1 MGRAR
6 EAGNH
11 VEVVLPRGLRRS
23 RNAGGDTIQ
32 IAFSYRGIECRECLR
47 LDPDSKKDVK
57 IAENLRAEIKRK
69 IELGTF
75 VYTDYFPRSPR
86 AVKFGHVIGRK
97 AMKELLEATLLG
109 YQKAEALG
117 KLSPSTIEGY
127 RKIITGDL
135 LPFFGSYALRDVTP
149 VLVRKWIKTM
159 DCTTKTARNRISLL
173 RSVLDDAL
181 EDGLID
187 ENPLTRIALKKALAR
202 SDTTESKFKVDPFDE
217 AEREAILVAAA
228 SRHPQV
234 KNLFQ
239 FAFWTGLRTSELMD
253 VRADGPGMGRH
264 QLDKRHRAGPARG
277 GRKEGQGHDQDA
289 GRHAGCIS
297 ASGRARGAGG
307 AEGAYA
313 ARQRSG
319 VPQPAHR
326 PAVGDR
332 QADPGSP
339 LGLYLEGGWREIP
352 QPVSM
357 PSHLRQYAAV
367 ARRE

>member
-57 IAENLRAEIKRK
+57 IAENLRAEIQRK

-239 FAFWTGLRTSELMD
+239 FAFRTGLRTSELMGLEWGDINWINGTVRVQRVVVAKKDKAMTKTPAGTRD
-253 VRADGPGMGRH
+253 VY
-264 QLDKRHRAGPARG
+264 LLPA
-277 GRKEGQGHDQDA
+277 
-289 GRHAGCIS
+289 
-297 ASGRARGAGG
+297 ARGAGG

-313 ARQRSG
+313 ARRRSG

-332 QADPGSP
+332 QADPGSL
-339 LGLYLEGGWREIP
+339 LGLYPEGGWREIP